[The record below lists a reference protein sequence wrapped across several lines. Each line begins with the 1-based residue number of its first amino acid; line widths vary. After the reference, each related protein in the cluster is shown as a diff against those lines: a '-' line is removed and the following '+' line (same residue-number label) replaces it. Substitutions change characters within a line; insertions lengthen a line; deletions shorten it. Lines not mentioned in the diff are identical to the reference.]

1 MKVIDLFLEK
11 EQKSNMFDRKVNGIR
26 YWEYI
31 RPFVSYHSNKI
42 LTDGSEMFNFP
53 KFSLKKYMI
62 SLKNIKKYFLG
73 YKKYDILMVSQP
85 RRIFE
90 NGKYLNNI
98 TDYYVDYL
106 KEKYS
111 VKTIEEPSYSSLAV
125 LDRAHSFPIY
135 TEDIYLT
142 DFFELKM
149 ILREKLYKYFHIKK
163 YNNLLKEY
171 EEIESIVN
179 NWFKGKHKRI
189 EFREQFLDMLMR
201 AELSRKYVKKILKKV
216 KPKLVLLHYFPSS
229 FKEVLIN
236 ECNRQGIDT
245 VEVMHGTI
253 SRTDPLVNKC
263 LDISKL
269 DNMTKYIFS
278 FGKNQV
284 EKSNLAITD
293 MNNVKNTGYPFF
305 EKIKKSLGKKK
316 KRYILIISQSTIG
329 DKMAKFASL
338 LADIINDRYEI
349 VFKYHP
355 SEITKDYECLKNKKI
370 IEIRREMSIYEIQE
384 QAVLQ
389 IGSYSTALYE
399 GFALKIPTLV
409 IKTMFGSEEVFEV
422 FNDINRG
429 VYYINKPRDVLR
441 YLDRDDIIP
450 LDKDI
455 KKLWQFNSKE
465 RIIKEIDKIME
476 DN

>member
-1 MKVIDLFLEK
+1 MQLFFFNGQKFDSLNENNYENLINQWLSKFILNSRDYELFLVINE
-11 EQKSNMFDRKVNGIR
+11 EYAMFD
-26 YWEYI
+26 
-31 RPFVSYHSNKI
+31 VSVQVRVG
-42 LTDGSEMFNFP
+42 DGEITPIHNV
-53 KFSLKKYMI
+53 
-62 SLKNIKKYFLG
+62 IKETS
-73 YKKYDILMVSQP
+73 D
-85 RRIFE
+85 
-90 NGKYLNNI
+90 
-98 TDYYVDYL
+98 
-106 KEKYS
+106 
-111 VKTIEEPSYSSLAV
+111 
-125 LDRAHSFPIY
+125 
-135 TEDIYLT
+135 
-142 DFFELKM
+142 
-149 ILREKLYKYFHIKK
+149 
-163 YNNLLKEY
+163 NNLKVQLISDTY
-171 EEIESIVN
+171 LINEIFPELHKSIDIN
-179 NWFKGKHKRI
+179 KNL
-189 EFREQFLDMLMR
+189 EFNLDDFSKFFINILPLFEIIGINLILPKNLQR
-201 AELSRKYVKKILKKV
+201 AF